1 MMQQYCYAPTPSGR
15 AKRIPA
21 RRASSARS
29 RRRLWERTEN
39 NLGPTWVHNPTV
51 PQTFVRN
58 VCLSHCSNCKRP
70 IAQNKTAPGG
80 DTGAVSRARRLL
92 SAAERHLVDGIDQ
105 PIATFVERVRQ
116 QVRVLRNLA
125 MDALQT
131 RLHER
136 IHEAGEEAF

>member
-1 MMQQYCYAPTPSGR
+1 MSALGQANDVNRSANVRLECSL
-15 AKRIPA
+15 
-21 RRASSARS
+21 RR
-29 RRRLWERTEN
+29 
-39 NLGPTWVHNPTV
+39 
-51 PQTFVRN
+51 
-58 VCLSHCSNCKRP
+58 CSNCKRP

-131 RLHER
+131 RLYER
-136 IHEAGEEAF
+136 IHEAGRRGHCAAPRLSRAQRFWRWEFGECHK

>member
-1 MMQQYCYAPTPSGR
+1 VF
-15 AKRIPA
+15 AKTLFNLQEA
-21 RRASSARS
+21 DRS
-29 RRRLWERTEN
+29 
-39 NLGPTWVHNPTV
+39 
-51 PQTFVRN
+51 
-58 VCLSHCSNCKRP
+58 K
-70 IAQNKTAPGG
+70 QNRPGG

-131 RLHER
+131 RLYER
-136 IHEAGEEAF
+136 IHEAGEEAIARRRGFRALSGFGGGNSVSAISDSNHCMSPSQIAASANVIASDYCTAMYS